1 MGIPRLG
8 DDGYIKTTYEGEH
21 LFKLTI
27 TSQAVD
33 VTTKTRLWR
42 VAESVGDLIVDL
54 FEPDGGPDKQHSW
67 ADYDG
72 DLLVGGKDISE
83 DLVLTGDWE
92 SCGGEHNCKGAAFE
106 FVYAGK
112 SKNQDIRNASVHIN
126 ACNGGNI
133 LEDLDDSET
142 DV

>member
-8 DDGYIKTTYEGEH
+8 DDGYIKTTAEGEH

-27 TSQAVD
+27 SLQAGSVN
-33 VTTKTRLWR
+33 TKTCLWR
-42 VAESVGDLIVDL
+42 VAESVDDLIVDL
-54 FEPDGGPDKQHSW
+54 FEPDGGPDKLHSW

-72 DLLVGGKDISE
+72 NLLVGGDDIAE
-83 DLVLTGDWE
+83 DLVLTGSRE

-112 SKNQDIRNASVHIN
+112 SENQDIRNAYVHIN
-126 ACNGGNI
+126 ACNGGSIFDNI
-133 LEDLDDSET
+133 DDSQA